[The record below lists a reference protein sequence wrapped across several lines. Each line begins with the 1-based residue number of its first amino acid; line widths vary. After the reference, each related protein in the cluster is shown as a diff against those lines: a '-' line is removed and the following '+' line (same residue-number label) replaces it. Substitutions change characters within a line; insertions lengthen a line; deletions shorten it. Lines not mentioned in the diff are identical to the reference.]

1 MIFEQLNLT
10 KRMEVVRRYDL
21 AVSSDSSLKTPLEG
35 KIASLHDDDF
45 YSWAKEQAVLLKN
58 GQANLLDY
66 KNLAEE
72 LDDMGT
78 SQESALESAIREALL
93 HLLKLKYSPAED
105 PRNGWLISI
114 SKQRTQIESVIRK
127 NPGLK
132 SKLDLIFNDA
142 WKDARKLAIFA
153 CRVHDEHPN
162 IPVNS
167 PFSLGE
173 VRNEDF
179 FPFFDESSDPSKE
192 KNATPRSVN
201 GIPRPGR

>member
-1 MIFEQLNLT
+1 MIVEQLNLT
-10 KRMEVVRRYDL
+10 KWMEVVRRYDL
-21 AVSSDSSLKTPLEG
+21 AVSSDSSLKTPREG
-35 KIASLHDDDF
+35 KIASLHDDF
-45 YSWAKEQAVLLKN
+45 YSWAKEQAALLKN

-93 HLLKLKYSPAED
+93 YLLKLKYSPAEE
-105 PRNGWLISI
+105 PRNGWLISV

-132 SKLDLIFNDA
+132 SKFDLIYNDA
-142 WKDARKLAIFA
+142 WIDARKLAIFA
-153 CRVHDEHPN
+153 CRVHNEHPN

-179 FPFFDESSDPSKE
+179 FPFFDESSDDYQGKE
-192 KNATPRSVN
+192 C
-201 GIPRPGR
+201 RPQFDQRYS

>member
-1 MIFEQLNLT
+1 MIVEQLNLT

-21 AVSSDSSLKTPLEG
+21 AVNSDSSLKTPREG
-35 KIASLHDDDF
+35 KIPSLHDDDF

-72 LDDMGT
+72 LEDMGT

-105 PRNGWLISI
+105 PRNGWLISV

-132 SKLDLIFNDA
+132 SKIDLIFNDA

-153 CRVHDEHPN
+153 CRVHNEHPN
-162 IPVNS
+162 IPENS
-167 PFSLGE
+167 PFSLGD

-179 FPFFDESSDPSKE
+179 FPLFDESSDANQE
-192 KNATPRSVN
+192 NNAISSSVKGN
-201 GIPRPGR
+201 PRPGR

>member
-1 MIFEQLNLT
+1 MVVEQLNLN
-10 KRMEVVRRYDL
+10 RRIEVVRLYDL
-21 AVSSDSSLKTPLEG
+21 AVSSDSSIETPREG
-35 KIASLHDDDF
+35 KIGSLHDHDF
-45 YSWAKEQAVLLKN
+45 YSWAKEQAALLKN

-78 SQESALESAIREALL
+78 SQESALESAIKEVLL

-105 PRNGWLISI
+105 PRNGWLISV
-114 SKQRTQIESVIRK
+114 SKQRTQIESVLRK

-132 SKLDLIFNDA
+132 SKLDPIFNDA

-153 CRVHDEHPN
+153 CRVYNEHPN
-162 IPVNS
+162 IPANF
-167 PFSLGE
+167 PFSLGD

-179 FPFFDESSDPSKE
+179 FPSFEESSDANKE
-192 KNATPRSVN
+192 ENAAARSVS